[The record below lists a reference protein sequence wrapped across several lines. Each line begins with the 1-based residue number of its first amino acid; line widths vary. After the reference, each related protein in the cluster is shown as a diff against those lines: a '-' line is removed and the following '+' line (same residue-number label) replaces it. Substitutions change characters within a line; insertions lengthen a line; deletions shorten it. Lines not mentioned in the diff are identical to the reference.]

1 MTDQHEFDAVARDA
15 DANPHTELSEEQQ
28 LQSRRGFLLGL
39 GKWSSAVIVGAVA
52 GGTLMPEQSAQAAA
66 WINRRGGG
74 VVRGGGWID
83 GRGGSGGG
91 SWANRRGGGY
101 GGSWVNRR

>member
-1 MTDQHEFDAVARDA
+1 MTDKQKPSKTQSDPVADS
-15 DANPHTELSEEQQ
+15 DSGEEQV
-28 LQSRRGFLLGL
+28 LQSRRNFLIGL
-39 GKWSSAVIVGAVA
+39 GNWSRAVIVGAVA
-52 GGTLMPEQSAQAAA
+52 GGALLANKPAEAG

-74 VVRGGGWID
+74 RGGGWLN
-83 GRGGSGGG
+83 GRGGGGG